1 MTNVNMM
8 RDPGSA
14 ARDARSW
21 TREADSKTRAAGFG
35 SLVALFMFVLMLIPS
50 AFSSAQDVAVEG
62 ATFRDW
68 INSGR
73 DHPGLQAIDR
83 DLADGRITRA
93 FAVEQQLR
101 LIAAPQT
108 VAAAYAGS
116 DEPIG
121 MKCLT
126 PLLIEAEHLGVDTDH
141 ILGAGMSVDA
151 VQNEQ
156 LLISPM
162 GLFEI
167 SFYLEG
173 VHAIDPTDSDASGI
187 ADYAEITAAAADS
200 SYRHM
205 VGTLGFRDPFPTKNK
220 PIRINI
226 RSLSSGVY
234 GFVSSFTS
242 PAAAISVQ
250 ANYNR
255 PQFVKNDDE
264 NKPIG
269 ALKVTVAHEL
279 KHILQSVIIAPG
291 MNPYSWIE
299 MDATLMEE
307 IVYDNVNDYYNYLN
321 NSQSVFGNPSR
332 SVIPGNYY
340 HSSWALYFAESMG
353 MDFWVDVWQRIQGQ
367 LPMPNMLTAMDAS
380 ASSFGTT
387 LGMEVTRNYLWHLA
401 SGPNQRE
408 GYGFSEGSNY
418 PAIKIDTTLVNP
430 GTDVELAVNL
440 TSNFAARLF
449 MLDFSQKEW
458 AEDEGLRI
466 YFKSNSGNQQFNV
479 GLIAFY
485 NDGTVDEFIPVRTS
499 ETELITTP
507 EFDYGRLTKLGIAL
521 VNTGGVSTSGMLS
534 FKQQLGVNLVEAG
547 PDVPYQ
553 TAVLPN
559 YPNPFNPSTSVPVE
573 LSQSGNVAVEVIDL
587 LGRRVAVL
595 ADGFKTAGRHVFTF
609 DAAGLSSGMYI
620 VRLSGDAGTA
630 SRKVTLV
637 K

>member
-1 MTNVNMM
+1 MNVDEK
-8 RDPGSA
+8 RETRSGK
-14 ARDARSW
+14 REARSEKRD
-21 TREADSKTRAAGFG
+21 TGIT
-35 SLVALFMFVLMLIPS
+35 SLTFVIMFMLWSAPS
-50 AFSSAQDVAVEG
+50 AFVHAQDVSVEG

-68 INSGR
+68 VSFGR
-73 DHPGLQAIDR
+73 EHPGLRALDR

-108 VAAAYAGS
+108 VAAAYASG

-126 PLLIEAEHLGVDTDH
+126 PLLMEAEHLGIDTGG
-141 ILGAGMSVDA
+141 ILNAGMSVDA
-151 VQNEQ
+151 VQNVEQ
-156 LLISPM
+156 LLVSPM

-173 VHAIDPTDSDASGI
+173 VHAIDPSDSDQSGT

-250 ANYNR
+250 ANYDR
-255 PQFVKNDDE
+255 PQFIKNDDE

-279 KHILQSVIIAPG
+279 KHILQSVIVSPG

-307 IVYDNVNDYYNYLN
+307 VVYDNVNDYYNYLN

-340 HSSWALYFAESMG
+340 HSSWALYFAESLG
-353 MDFWVDVWQRIQGQ
+353 MSFWVDVWQRIQAQ
-367 LPMPNMLTAMDAS
+367 LPMPNMLTAMDA
-380 ASSFGTT
+380 AAMNLGTT
-387 LGMEVTRNYLWHLA
+387 LGSEVTRNYLWHLA

-408 GYGFSEGSNY
+408 GYGFSEGSKY
-418 PAIKIDTTLVNP
+418 PAIKLDSTLVNP

-440 TSNFAARLF
+440 TNNFAARLF
-449 MLDFSQKEW
+449 MLDFSDKVWE
-458 AEDEGLRI
+458 EDEGLRI
-466 YFKSNSGNQQFNV
+466 YFKSNSNNQQFNV
-479 GLIAFY
+479 GLVAFY
-485 NDGTVDEFIPVRTS
+485 ADGEVEEFIPVRTS

-507 EFDYGRLTKLGIAL
+507 EFDYARLSKLGIAL

-534 FKQQLGVNLVEAG
+534 FKQQLGVNLSETN

-553 TAVLPN
+553 TAILPN
-559 YPNPFNPSTSVPVE
+559 YPNPFNPSTSIPVD
-573 LSQSGNVAVEVIDL
+573 LSKSGNVMVEVVDL

-595 ADGFKTAGRHVFTF
+595 ADGFKSAGRHVLQFE
-609 DAAGLSSGMYI
+609 AGGLSSGMYI
-620 VRLSGDAGTA
+620 VRLSGDAGVS
-630 SRKVTLV
+630 SRKVTLL